1 MFPGKLT
8 RIKLPAGYSTEQ
20 IDTLYNAL
28 DGIRDADGNRL
39 IEGHSSVK
47 GVMTIAVDAVKLED
61 IRAGLNEVTGL
72 KWTVDDSFIGFLKPY
87 QTKEDNHARNDAG
100 RKSGIPQEA
109 SAQYNDNLRR
119 ETAEMVAGKIRE
131 RLEAR
136 TAGNQARSSQAQSSQ
151 AQSSQD
157 RPLTQPRPLTQRD
170 VARVLEQLGYHGSP
184 YLFDRFTLSHIGS
197 GEGAQ
202 AHGWGCR
209 FSYSLVQG
217 RQPSS

>member
-1 MFPGKLT
+1 MFPRKLT

-109 SAQYNDNLRR
+109 SARYNDNLRR
-119 ETAEMVAGKIRE
+119 ETAEMVARKIRE

-136 TAGNQARSSQAQSSQ
+136 TRSAQVRSSQN
-151 AQSSQD
+151 
-157 RPLTQPRPLTQRD
+157 RPLTQPRPLFQRGYIGRSES
-170 VARVLEQLGYHGSP
+170 VRASEARQEGQKPLSKWTKKAIIEAMSANGVPKELLRKAEAQPLWVL
-184 YLFDRFTLSHIGS
+184 
-197 GEGAQ
+197 
-202 AHGWGCR
+202 
-209 FSYSLVQG
+209 
-217 RQPSS
+217 

>member
-100 RKSGIPQEA
+100 RKSGISQEA

-119 ETAEMVAGKIRE
+119 ETAEMVARKIRE

-136 TAGNQARSSQAQSSQ
+136 TRSAQVRSSQN
-151 AQSSQD
+151 

>member
-151 AQSSQD
+151 D

>member
-39 IEGHSSVK
+39 IEGHSSVN
-47 GVMTIAVDAVKLED
+47 GIMTIAVDASKLED
-61 IRAGLNEVTGL
+61 IRAGLNALETGL
-72 KWTVDDSFIGFLKPY
+72 VYRVSDRYVGFIESLEEKRN
-87 QTKEDNHARNDAG
+87 ERNDTG
-100 RKSGIPQEA
+100 GSGGIRQEA

-136 TAGNQARSSQAQSSQ
+136 TAGNQARSSQ